1 VRRAWIVVV
10 AWMALVAAAVPFAL
24 RQSDRLSGGGY
35 DVHGSQAQRAAQII
49 TAGVPPDFR
58 ATALAGVLVRIG
70 PATRADYRHALDALE
85 RAAHHTR
92 GVELSPVAKGFGLA
106 GVDQHPG
113 QPAVVPLTVSA
124 NEFAAFD
131 VAHDLRAR
139 LGLDHGRRFGGVTLH
154 LVGAGALWAGM
165 LDLTKSDLHDAET
178 LAFPVVAVL
187 LVAIFGSL
195 AAAVLPLALGFA
207 AVTITGAL
215 IYLLS
220 TVTLMNAFVTNV
232 TLMIGLGV
240 AVDYALFV
248 VVRYREELRSGA
260 DAGAARQRAMATSGV
275 AVLCSGAAV
284 IIALAGLLLI
294 DTPAIRSLAVGAIVV
309 VAVAVL
315 ACATLLPALLTV
327 MGRRVGHGRPPGR
340 AAFAR
345 LTDAVLRRPRRA
357 LVASLALLALLAAPA
372 LGLKT
377 GDGALG
383 QLPAGNETRQG
394 FEAAARVIG
403 PGRGAPLELLVAR
416 ADVKRTVA
424 LLDADREVVKVG
436 VRTLTADHR
445 QVFIVATPRHDGD
458 SAFVKDL
465 VRRLRARLPRGSLV
479 GGNPAAQVDFDDE
492 VAGAMGGV
500 VAWVLLA
507 TGLMLLVVLRSA
519 TLGVGAVL
527 TNLLSVGAAF
537 GVLTVVFVWGWL
549 DRPLGFA
556 SPGYVDTIVVPLVFA
571 VVFGLSM
578 DYQVF
583 LLTRIRERWRASG
596 DTAEA
601 VRGGI
606 AAGARTITSAAALMI
621 AVFVTFI
628 VTGVPAVKEIG
639 LGAAVAIA
647 VDATVVRLV
656 LAPAAM
662 VLLGDRCWWLPRV
675 LSRGAGRQL
684 TAAGSSA
691 RR

>member
-1 VRRAWIVVV
+1 MRRAWIVVV
-10 AWMALVAAAVPFAL
+10 AWVAIVAAAVPFAL

-49 TAGVPPDFR
+49 AAGVDPDFR
-58 ATALAGVLVRIG
+58 PAALAGVLVGTG
-70 PATRADYRHALDALE
+70 PASRRDDRRALDALE
-85 RAAHHTR
+85 LAARQTR
-92 GVELSPVAKGFGLA
+92 GVELSPVAKAFGLA
-106 GVDQHPG
+106 AATQHPG

-124 NEFAAFD
+124 NEFQAFD

-139 LGLDHGRRFGGVTLH
+139 LRLDEGRRFGGVTLH

-165 LDLTKSDLHDAET
+165 LDLTKSDLHDAEALT
-178 LAFPVVAVL
+178 FPVVAVL
-187 LVAIFGSL
+187 LLAIFGSL
-195 AAAVLPLALGFA
+195 AAAVLPLALGLG

-248 VVRYREELRSGA
+248 VVRYREELRAGA
-260 DAGAARQRAMATSGV
+260 DPGAARRTAMATSGV

-315 ACATLLPALLTV
+315 ACASLLPALLTL
-327 MGRRVGHGRPPGR
+327 MGRRVGQGRPQRR

-345 LTDAVLRRPRRA
+345 LAAVVLRRPGRA
-357 LVASLALLALLAAPA
+357 LAASVALLALLAAPA
-372 LGLKT
+372 LGLRT

-383 QLPAGNETRQG
+383 QLPAHNETRQG
-394 FEAAARVIG
+394 FEAAARVTG

-416 ADVKRTVA
+416 ADVDRTVA
-424 LLDADREVVKVG
+424 LLDSDPEVVKVG

-445 QVFIVATPRHDGD
+445 RVFVVATPRHDGD
-458 SAFVKDL
+458 SAPVKDL
-465 VRRLRARLPRGSLV
+465 VRRLRARLPRGTLV
-479 GGNPAAQVDFDDE
+479 GGNSAAQVDFDDE

-507 TGLMLLVVLRSA
+507 TGVMLLVALRSA

-549 DRPLGFA
+549 DAPLGFA

-606 AAGARTITSAAALMI
+606 AAGARTITSAAVVMI
-621 AVFVTFI
+621 AVFVSFV

-647 VDATVVRLV
+647 VDATIVRLV

-662 VLLGDRCWWLPRV
+662 VLLDDRCWWLPRS
-675 LSRGAGRQL
+675 LSRRRARQL
-684 TAAGSSA
+684 PTAGSPAS
-691 RR
+691 R